1 MWGVG
6 GPVYI
11 TICHRYAPAPIGAN
25 LGRRR
30 PIRLPHTATAAP
42 GPGRVDRAENTKRTG
57 GPGPGR
63 DHSPKKFMRKRTPP
77 GAAHRARR
85 FDASGPRTG
94 TDKRHRKRRAIAAGE
109 QIGAE
114 LSVALCRGAV
124 DLLGRPAC
132 RGRPT
137 RRIYT
142 EAAAASKLE

>member
-11 TICHRYAPAPIGAN
+11 TICHRSAPAPIGATI
-25 LGRRR
+25 GRRR
-30 PIRLPHTATAAP
+30 PIRLPHTATAVP
-42 GPGRVDRAENTKRTG
+42 GPGRVDRAENTRRTG

-63 DHSPKKFMRKRTPP
+63 DHSQKKFMRKRTPP

-85 FDASGPRTG
+85 FGASGPRPG
-94 TDKRHRKRRAIAAGE
+94 TDKRHRERRAIAAGE

-114 LSVALCRGAV
+114 LPAALCRGAV

-137 RRIYT
+137 RRICT